1 MAVPPPVARRRI
13 LRRLAVVGVILASA
27 TAALLLGVVPFRG
40 WLEQRDHNDALRI
53 EVEAVEAGN
62 RAYEDRVDALDT
74 DEEIER
80 LAREEYGLVRPD
92 EEAYAVQPGPVVEA
106 EVPGIWPFSD

>member
-1 MAVPPPVARRRI
+1 MPGSPNARGRLPRW
-13 LRRLAVVGVILASA
+13 LAVVVVAVVSA
-27 TAALLLGVVPFRG
+27 GAALLLGVVPFQG
-40 WLEQRDHNDALRI
+40 WLEQRDRNAALRV

-62 RAYEDRVDALDT
+62 RAYEDRMDALDT

-92 EEAYAVQPGPVVEA
+92 EEAYAIQPAPASDA
-106 EVPGIWPFSD
+106 EVPGIWPFAD